1 MCVNVNI
8 KTTLKLIESSFILFY
23 HLQHKQGNYI
33 GKRILT
39 LEKNLLKFLEEIV

>member
-33 GKRILT
+33 GK
-39 LEKNLLKFLEEIV
+39 KNIDSREEFVKVF